1 MNLNAVNYVK
11 KTLQKNLSNELI
23 FLFFGGMSMYTF
35 WVVMRAEPFRGFQ
48 SWKCVLVF
56 IHISDHFEGFR
67 VGNVTRLRSRAVVV
81 FLKVNPDRK

>member
-1 MNLNAVNYVK
+1 
-11 KTLQKNLSNELI
+11 
-23 FLFFGGMSMYTF
+23 MYTF

-67 VGNVTRLRSRAVVV
+67 VGNVTRLSSRAVV